1 MRNFTGSPVTVET
14 QHVDGRRVV
23 RIGSRA
29 SYGKSPENE
38 SPYVAEVWTNG
49 EVHFVPLSAIEHEKT
64 GYLIATPWPD
74 EGQVHIRETLPSDA
88 VLSANVPSGI
98 PLPLEVISTMVAE
111 PINAWSSHVEV
122 TMHAACDDDGF
133 VSTMLLV
140 APSGM
145 YARYDAAWIE
155 VSNPDL
161 FDGLNLFDVEDG
173 ALSVYD
179 EYDQTS
185 GMIHVGM
192 LPLSDEEDADRV
204 PRPTPVPGPVDE
216 SDLVATAPVTT
227 TPDEID
233 ETPPPPAT
241 PTEVAT
247 VPQPPGPA
255 PLTSAAMITSPSQ
268 IKSIDDV
275 PGAITAAAA
284 NPGIR
289 WFVERRARAL
299 GYTEEFPW

>member
-1 MRNFTGSPVTVET
+1 M
-14 QHVDGRRVV
+14 

-29 SYGKSPENE
+29 SYGKATDNE
-38 SPYVAEVWTNG
+38 SPYVAEMHTNG
-49 EVHFVPLSAIEHEKT
+49 AAQFVPLAAIEHEKV
-64 GYLIATPWPD
+64 GYVIATPWPD
-74 EGQVHIRETLPSDA
+74 DGEVHIRETLPSDA
-88 VLSANVPSGI
+88 VESSNITSSI

-111 PINAWSSHVEV
+111 PINEWGSPVEV

-145 YARYDAAWIE
+145 YARYDGAWIE

-161 FDGLNLFDVEDG
+161 FDGLNIFDVEDG

-192 LPLSDEEDADRV
+192 LPLDEEEDRDRV
-204 PRPTPVPGPVDE
+204 PTPTPGPVDE
-216 SDLVATAPVTT
+216 SDLIATAPVPT

-241 PTEVAT
+241 PAAVTD

-255 PLTSAAMITSPSQ
+255 PLTSSAMITSPSQ

-275 PGAITAAAA
+275 PGAITAAAQDE
-284 NPGIR
+284 GIR

-299 GYTEEFPW
+299 GYAEEFPW